1 MSTIV
6 MMKIDVDKLKSTDIS
21 MIFQIVEI
29 LDMTIDTTGGEVR
42 IEKTVDPESKVETVK
57 DMFWMVNEV
66 MSN

>member
-1 MSTIV
+1 
-6 MMKIDVDKLKSTDIS
+6 
-21 MIFQIVEI
+21 
-29 LDMTIDTTGGEVR
+29 MTIDTTGGEVR